1 MSAEQSR
8 VLPLIQGEFRI
19 SDRPDDV
26 ITTILGSCIATCLHD
41 PVARIGGANHF
52 LVPGCD
58 KDQGE
63 ELRFGI
69 NAMELLINSLIRR
82 GAEKSRLTAKVFG
95 GARMTAKGSNIG
107 LANAEFAIWFLDNEG
122 IGCVSR
128 SIGGNRGR
136 KLKFWPES
144 GRVSQMFMTDRM
156 TEAVV
161 PLVDAG
167 DTARPAASGSGDVT
181 FL

>member
-1 MSAEQSR
+1 MTGEQGR
-8 VLPLIQGEFRI
+8 ILPLIQGEFRI
-19 SDRPDDV
+19 SDRPNDV

-58 KDQGE
+58 SDHGE

-95 GARMTAKGSNIG
+95 GARMTAKGNNIG
-107 LANAEFAIWFLDNEG
+107 LSNAEFAIWFLDNEG
-122 IGCVSR
+122 IACVSR
-128 SIGGNRGR
+128 SIGGTRGR

-144 GRVSQMFMTDRM
+144 GRVSQMFMTDRAAE
-156 TEAVV
+156 TVLPEVV
-161 PLVDAG
+161 PKPAP
-167 DTARPAASGSGDVT
+167 RPAASGSGDVT